1 MPEDKRIVKTRA
13 ILRFALQSLLA
24 SEPFDTVTVKQICE
38 AADVSRV
45 TFYSHFPDKY
55 ALLNNL
61 HADFFNKSLQRCI
74 EKTRQSGAKDDTK
87 AFFINLYAAFAEECF
102 APGRREFF
110 YAIFKENG
118 YALHAFKEYISKGT
132 EDLIQKLRGLYDIDL
147 DYGQLATL
155 LMQSPVDFLYATAFS
170 EGITCEKA
178 VALCRDYYSTV
189 MDFVLKSHDAK

>member
-24 SEPFDTVTVKQICE
+24 SEPFETVTVKQICE

-61 HADFFNKSLQRCI
+61 YADFFNKSLQRCL
-74 EKTRQSGAKDDTK
+74 EKTRQSGTKDD
-87 AFFINLYAAFAEECF
+87 ARAYCVNLYTAFAEECF

-110 YAIFKENG
+110 YAVFKENG
-118 YALHAFKEYISKGT
+118 YALHAFKEFIAKGT

-147 DYGQLATL
+147 DYGQLSSL
-155 LMQSPVDFLYATAFS
+155 LMQSPVDFLHATAFS
-170 EGITCEKA
+170 EGVTCEKA
-178 VALCRDYYSTV
+178 VALCRDYYSAV
-189 MDFVLKSHDAK
+189 MDFVLKPHYV